1 MRHCFFFFFFNN
13 KLQECNKKCT
23 VIILFYFMYSR
34 ESIVSA
40 PRSFHHLAGRER
52 QAKNHHISDNKLQK
66 TKEIKKFAC
75 EKNNKNKEK
84 WLML

>member
-1 MRHCFFFFFFNN
+1 MQCNN
-13 KLQECNKKCT
+13 F
-23 VIILFYFMYSR
+23 ILFYFMYSR

-40 PRSFHHLAGRER
+40 QRNFHPLAGRER

-66 TKEIKKFAC
+66 TKEKKKFAC
-75 EKNNKNKEK
+75 EKNNNKNKEK